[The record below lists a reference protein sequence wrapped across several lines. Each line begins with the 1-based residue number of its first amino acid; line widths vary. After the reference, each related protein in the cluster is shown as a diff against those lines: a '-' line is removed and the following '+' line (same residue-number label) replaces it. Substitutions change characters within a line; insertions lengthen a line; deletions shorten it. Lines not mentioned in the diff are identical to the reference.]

1 LLFRQTNM
9 SGQLN
14 SFTIQ
19 LADETWL
26 HVFSHLSQKDLCR
39 VARVS
44 TRFKRLDLDPSL
56 WQKIEL
62 QKVSLSLEAWQG
74 IVSRCSRLSSLTLRL
89 QAVLRI
95 RIRCLFNPWIRDPRS
110 GICFFRIPDPKTIFL
125 RAW

>member
-1 LLFRQTNM
+1 M

-14 SFTIQ
+14 SFTNQ

-26 HVFSHLSQKDLCR
+26 HVFSHLRQKDLCR

-44 TRFKRLDLDPSL
+44 TRFKRLALDPSL

-95 RIRCLFNPWIRDPRS
+95 RCLFNPGSGIRDPEYRR
-110 GICFFRIPDPKTIFL
+110 FFPDPVSWIPDPKPIFL

>member
-1 LLFRQTNM
+1 MVACSGDHM
-9 SGQLN
+9 SSSITEKNPSHLN

-26 HVFSHLSQKDLCR
+26 HVFSHLSQEDLCQ
-39 VARVS
+39 VALVS
-44 TRFKRLDLDPSL
+44 TRFKRLALDPSL

-89 QAVLRI
+89 QAVFRI
-95 RIRCLFNPWIRDPRS
+95 RIWDPVP
-110 GICFFRIPDPKTIFL
+110 F
-125 RAW
+125 